1 MDIREYKKISAL
13 IRDNDIYKVYDLP
26 TLQNLTLSL
35 TELYGGMS
43 TTGHSHADADEV
55 YIFINGSGSIDIDTD
70 NEKVKG
76 GDVVLVPRGKFHKV
90 YNEGPETFSFW
101 SVFEKYGD
109 RR

>member
-1 MDIREYKKISAL
+1 MDIREYKKISNL

-26 TLQNLTLSL
+26 ALQNLTLSL
-35 TELYGGMS
+35 TELYSGKS

-55 YIFINGSGSIDIDTD
+55 YIFISGIGSIDIGTD
-70 NEKVKG
+70 NEKVKS
-76 GDVVLVPRGKFHKV
+76 GDVVLIPRGKFHKIH
-90 YNEGPETFSFW
+90 NEGPETFSFW